1 MPSPGKA
8 APSLEIGIMLW
19 ESKYAVLIIWVESL
33 SKFQNSPLP
42 HYSWHLLR
50 GDRNNPTHV
59 HSQISLAA
67 LYFGF
72 KYYSSSFQSRESFH
86 DDYGPQSLDNFPV
99 ICVYLTICVDLALRT
114 WAITL
119 FKYPHYSDPLS
130 IMSECLLWSTLTH
143 YPTMFKRCP
152 FLK

>member
-19 ESKYAVLIIWVESL
+19 ESKYAVLIISVESL
-33 SKFQNSPLP
+33 SKFLNSPLIIRDICLEGTGTIP
-42 HYSWHLLR
+42 PMYTVTSH
-50 GDRNNPTHV
+50 
-59 HSQISLAA
+59 LAA

-72 KYYSSSFQSRESFH
+72 KYYSSALVFSPERVFTMIMDQ
-86 DDYGPQSLDNFPV
+86 PLDFPV

-130 IMSECLLWSTLTH
+130 IMSECLLWPTLTH